1 MKNVILSL
9 LSIACTLLVQ
19 EGAYAGTTA
28 DFEMKLLAEHS
39 ERSLSPKF
47 TDAQLESIHAIKT
60 KYLEADESNISQLHL
75 LHRKSFELMSGVSL
89 NKEDLMLVQSKI
101 NATEAEL
108 ANQRLR
114 MAIELHDVLTPEQ
127 KDEMHKHML
136 EREAGPGGLA
146 GPGGPGGSFASH
158 GPGGGMMPSCF
169 GPGMPPSF
177 LGPGMMPSF
186 LGPGMPPPPG
196 FPPPPGI
203 STR

>member
-1 MKNVILSL
+1 MKNGILSL
-9 LSIACTLLVQ
+9 LLMGACTLLVQ
-19 EGAYAGTTA
+19 SGAYAGDTV
-28 DFEMKLLAEHS
+28 DFEKKLLAEHS

-47 TDAQLESIHAIKT
+47 TDAQLETIHAIKT

-75 LHRKSFELMSGVSL
+75 LHRKSFELMSGVNL

-127 KDEMHKHML
+127 KAEMHKHML

-146 GPGGPGGSFASH
+146 GLAGPGGPGGPGGPFAPH
-158 GPGGGMMPSCF
+158 GPGPGMPPFCFGPGMMPSCF
-169 GPGMPPSF
+169 
-177 LGPGMMPSF
+177 
-186 LGPGMPPPPG
+186 GPGMPPPPG

-203 STR
+203 SAR